1 MGWRITKVK
10 SLSPV
15 RLSMDFPSKSI
26 GVGCHFLL
34 QRIFPTQGWNPGL
47 PHCKQMILPS
57 EPQGKLHTWVRVPIY
72 ISLICHQRWSKR
84 NDKHWQPVQPAP
96 QPWFWTPLSV
106 KGTRAPWR
114 NGCFWG
120 WTKKNKGCCPPPRA
134 QWWSGKSMQL
144 LTDRH
149 PRAI

>member
-96 QPWFWTPLSV
+96 QPWFWTPLSSKRNQGSLEKWLLLGMNKEEQRVLPTTQGTMV
-106 KGTRAPWR
+106 KWEVNAAADWQAP
-114 NGCFWG
+114 
-120 WTKKNKGCCPPPRA
+120 
-134 QWWSGKSMQL
+134 
-144 LTDRH
+144 
-149 PRAI
+149 